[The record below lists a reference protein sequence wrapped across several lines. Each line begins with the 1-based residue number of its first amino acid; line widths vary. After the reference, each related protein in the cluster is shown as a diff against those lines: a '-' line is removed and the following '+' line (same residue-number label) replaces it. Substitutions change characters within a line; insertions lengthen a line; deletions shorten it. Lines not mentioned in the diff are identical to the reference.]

1 MDDLS
6 KVIGRLVAFL
16 RFCCSF
22 NGMDNV
28 TEGHAH
34 FSINCR
40 LVAGMPA
47 ETSQRPSGV
56 PFSSPRI
63 LIVCS
68 GTVHIRSSAM
78 EMSRM
83 LFVTS
88 LHHTTEGYRQKMWV
102 EDGHV
107 TKGNEMIAC
116 LTHA

>member
-16 RFCCSF
+16 RFCSSF

-47 ETSQRPSGV
+47 ETSQRQSGV
-56 PFSSPRI
+56 TFSSPRI

-68 GTVHIRSSAM
+68 GTVHICNEHESNVVS
-78 EMSRM
+78 
-83 LFVTS
+83 
-88 LHHTTEGYRQKMWV
+88 YIIPQK
-102 EDGHV
+102 GI
-107 TKGNEMIAC
+107 GRRC
-116 LTHA
+116 G

>member
-1 MDDLS
+1 MDDLI
-6 KVIGRLVAFL
+6 KVISRLVSFL

-28 TEGHAH
+28 TDGHAQ
-34 FSINCR
+34 FSINCG

-56 PFSSPRI
+56 VFSLPRI

-68 GTVHIRSSAM
+68 GTVHIRSIAVK
-78 EMSRM
+78 MSRM
-83 LFVTS
+83 LILTF
-88 LHHTTEGYRQKMWV
+88 LHQSAEGYWQKIWV

-107 TKGNEMIAC
+107 TKW
-116 LTHA
+116 